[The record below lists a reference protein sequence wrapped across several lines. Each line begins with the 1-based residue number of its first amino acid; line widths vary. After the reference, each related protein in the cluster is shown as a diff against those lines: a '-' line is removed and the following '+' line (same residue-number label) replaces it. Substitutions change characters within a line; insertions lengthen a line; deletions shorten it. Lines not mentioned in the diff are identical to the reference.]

1 MGILG
6 IDVGF
11 GFTKA
16 TDGNKIV
23 IFKSVLGEAYD
34 IQFYSGFGKDSFA
47 DSLHVTID
55 DNSYFI
61 GDFAEQQSSVRQFTL
76 DQETLISD
84 YVKILALTAAG
95 SCYKES
101 ASVNVVSGL
110 PISYFRRDY
119 KRFSELLTGHNKIT
133 FHSPDGKN
141 LLKTIY
147 IQKVQMVPQP
157 IGSIFNLLMNDNGR
171 IVNKELS
178 KQKVGVVDIGF
189 RTTDFTVFDHLRY
202 IERGSSTL
210 DTGISKCFSVISN
223 RLREESGVSVELYR
237 LYKAV
242 EAGSIKIKGQ
252 EYTISNFRDKVYT
265 HLAGMIANEIS
276 RLWAE
281 DWDIDNIVLTGG
293 GCMELADHLKRLIDG
308 NVIPV
313 ENNIDARLNN
323 VQGYVKFGKYLW
335 GQTVAETTASEAPSQ
350 QPKEPPNNKV
360 NNKTTNSGSNGPKW
374 LKK

>member
-16 TDGNKIV
+16 TDGNKTV
-23 IFKSVLGEAYD
+23 IFKSVLGESYD
-34 IQFYSGFGKDSFA
+34 IQFYSSFGKDSFA

-119 KRFSELLTGHNKIT
+119 KRFSELLTGHNRIT

-252 EYTISNFRDKVYT
+252 EYTISNFRDKVYV
-265 HLAGMIANEIS
+265 HLAGVIANEIN

-350 QPKEPPNNKV
+350 QPKEPPDNKV
-360 NNKTTNSGSNGPKW
+360 NSKTTDSGSKGPKL

>member
-34 IQFYSGFGKDSFA
+34 IQFYSRFGKDSFA

-119 KRFSELLTGHNKIT
+119 KRFSELLTGHNRIT

-252 EYTISNFRDKVYT
+252 EYTISNFRDKVYA
-265 HLAGMIANEIS
+265 HLAGIIANEIS

-335 GQTVAETTASEAPSQ
+335 GQTVADTTASEAPSQ
-350 QPKEPPNNKV
+350 QPKEPPDNKV
-360 NNKTTNSGSNGPKW
+360 NSKTTDSGSKGPK
-374 LKK
+374 

>member
-23 IFKSVLGEAYD
+23 IFKSVLGESTD
-34 IQFYSGFGKDSFA
+34 IQFDSGLGEESVA
-47 DSLHVTID
+47 DGLHVTID

-76 DQETLISD
+76 DQDTLISD
-84 YVKILALTAAG
+84 FVKILALTAAG
-95 SCYKES
+95 SCYRES

-110 PISYFRRDY
+110 PIGYFRRDY
-119 KRFSELLTGHNKIT
+119 KRFSELLTGHNRIT
-133 FHSPDGKN
+133 FHSPDGRN

-147 IQKVQMVPQP
+147 VQKVKIVPQP
-157 IGSIFNLLMNDNGR
+157 IGSIFNILMNDNGR

-178 KQKVGVVDIGF
+178 KQKLGVVDVGF
-189 RTTDFTVFDHLRY
+189 RTTDFTIFDHLRY

-223 RLREESGVSVELYR
+223 KLREQSGVSVELYR

-252 EYTISNFRDKVYT
+252 EYTISNFRDKVYA
-265 HLAGMIANEIS
+265 HLAGLIANEVN

-281 DWDIDNIVLTGG
+281 DWDIDTIVLTGG
-293 GCMELADHLKRLIDG
+293 GCMALANHLKRLIDG

-313 ENNIDARLNN
+313 ENKIDARLNN
-323 VQGYVKFGKYLW
+323 VQGYLKFGNYLW
-335 GQTVAETTASEAPSQ
+335 GQAVAETTVSEAPPQ
-350 QPKEPPNNKV
+350 QPKEPTDNEV
-360 NNKTTNSGSNGPKW
+360 NSKTTESGSKGLKW
-374 LKK
+374 LKR

>member
-23 IFKSVLGEAYD
+23 IFKSVLGESSD
-34 IQFYSGFGKDSFA
+34 IQFYSGFGNESFD

-76 DQETLISD
+76 DQDTLISD
-84 YVKILALTAAG
+84 FVKILALTAAG
-95 SCYKES
+95 SCYRES

-110 PISYFRRDY
+110 PIGYFRRDY
-119 KRFSELLTGHNKIT
+119 KRFSELLTGHNRIT
-133 FHSPDGKN
+133 FHSPDGRN

-147 IQKVQMVPQP
+147 VQKVKIVPQP
-157 IGSIFNLLMNDNGR
+157 IGSIFNILMNDNGR
-171 IVNKELS
+171 IVNEEVS
-178 KQKVGVVDIGF
+178 KQKVGVVDVGF
-189 RTTDFTVFDHLRY
+189 RTTDFTIFDHLRY

-210 DTGISKCFSVISN
+210 DTGISKCFSVISSK
-223 RLREESGVSVELYR
+223 LREESGVSIELYR

-242 EAGSIKIKGQ
+242 EAGSIKIKGK
-252 EYTISNFRDKVYT
+252 EYTIANFRDKVYA
-265 HLAGMIANEIS
+265 HLAGMIANEIN

-281 DWDIDNIVLTGG
+281 DWDIDTIVLTGG
-293 GCMELADHLKRLIDG
+293 GCMELANHLKRLIDG
-308 NVIPV
+308 NVIPI

-335 GQTVAETTASEAPSQ
+335 GQGIAETTVSEAPPQ
-350 QPKEPPNNKV
+350 QPKEPPDNKV
-360 NNKTTNSGSNGPKW
+360 DNKTTESGSKGLKW

>member
-16 TDGNKIV
+16 TDGNKTV
-23 IFKSVLGEAYD
+23 IFKSVLGESND
-34 IQFYSGFGKDSFA
+34 IQFYSGFGDESFD

-76 DQETLISD
+76 DQDTLISD
-84 YVKILALTAAG
+84 FVKILALTAAG
-95 SCYKES
+95 SCYRES

-110 PISYFRRDY
+110 PIGYFRRDY
-119 KRFSELLTGHNKIT
+119 KRFSELLTGHNRIK
-133 FHSPDGKN
+133 FHSPDGRD

-147 IQKVQMVPQP
+147 VQKVKIVPQP
-157 IGSIFNLLMNDNGR
+157 IGSIFNILMNDNGR
-171 IVNKELS
+171 IINEEVS
-178 KQKVGVVDIGF
+178 KQKVGVVDVGF
-189 RTTDFTVFDHLRY
+189 RTTDFTIFDHLRY

-210 DTGISKCFSVISN
+210 DTGISKCFSIISSK
-223 RLREESGVSVELYR
+223 LREESGVSIELFR

-242 EAGSIKIKGQ
+242 EAGSIKIKGK
-252 EYTISNFRDKVYT
+252 EYPIGKFRDKVYA
-265 HLAGMIANEIS
+265 HLAGMIANEIN
-276 RLWAE
+276 RLWVE
-281 DWDIDNIVLTGG
+281 DWDIDTIVLTGG
-293 GCMELADHLKRLIDG
+293 GCMDLANHLKRLIDG
-308 NVIPV
+308 NVIPM

-323 VQGYVKFGKYLW
+323 VQGYLKFGKYLW
-335 GQTVAETTASEAPSQ
+335 GQSAAGVTVSEAPPQ
-350 QPKEPPNNKV
+350 QAKEPPDNTA
-360 NNKTTNSGSNGPKW
+360 NNKTKESGSKGLRW